1 MSSTLRTIEIVA
13 YDSRWPASFAEL
25 SRVVDRALGPLA
37 LSIEHVGST
46 SVPGLG
52 AKPIVDMDV
61 VIASRSLFPD
71 VLRALARLGYIHQG
85 DLGISGREAFAHEGP
100 DVPRDGSGRVW
111 PAHHLYVCAQ
121 DNAELARHLALR
133 GYLRAH
139 PESALAYV
147 ELKRRLARQFPHD
160 IEGYIEGKA
169 AFIQGILDL
178 AQGK

>member
-13 YDSRWPASFAEL
+13 YDPRWPAIFAEL
-25 SRVVDRALGPLA
+25 SRVVARALGPLA
-37 LSIEHVGST
+37 LSTEHVGST
-46 SVPGLG
+46 SVPGLA

-61 VIASRSLFPD
+61 VIASRSLLPD
-71 VLRALARLGYIHQG
+71 VLRALAPLGYIHRG
-85 DLGISGREAFAHEGP
+85 DLGIAGREAFAHEGP

-139 PESALAYV
+139 PESALAYG

-169 AFIQGILDL
+169 TFIQGILDL

>member
-13 YDSRWPASFAEL
+13 YDPRWPAIFAEL
-25 SRVVDRALGPLA
+25 SRVVARALGPLA

-61 VIASRSLFPD
+61 VIASRSLLPD
-71 VLRALARLGYIHQG
+71 VLLALAPLGYIHQG
-85 DLGISGREAFAHEGP
+85 DLGIAGREALVHEGP

-139 PESALAYV
+139 PESALAYG

-160 IEGYIEGKA
+160 IEAYIEGKA

>member
-1 MSSTLRTIEIVA
+1 MANLRTIEIVP
-13 YDSRWPASFAEL
+13 YDPRWPAIFAEL
-25 SRVVDRALGPLA
+25 SRVVAGALGPLA

-46 SVPGLG
+46 SVPGLA

-61 VIASRSLFPD
+61 VIVSRSLLPD
-71 VLRALARLGYIHQG
+71 VLRALAPLGYIHRG
-85 DLGISGREAFAHEGP
+85 DLGIAGREAFAHERP

-111 PAHHLYVCAQ
+111 PAHHLYVCPQ
-121 DNAELARHLALR
+121 DNAELGGHLALR
-133 GYLRAH
+133 DYLRAH

-169 AFIQGILDL
+169 TFIQGILDL